1 MIRQLFHPPD
11 HAQAVLAA
19 IRWRLDT
26 DQFADLDPGDVF
38 ALPTYAIATRT
49 LVDGFHR
56 VAFFVRFFV

>member
-26 DQFADLDPGDVF
+26 DQFADLDPGMF
-38 ALPTYAIATRT
+38 SPRQ
-49 LVDGFHR
+49 R
-56 VAFFVRFFV
+56 MQ

>member
-26 DQFADLDPGDVF
+26 DQFADLDPRDVL
-38 ALPTYAIATRT
+38 ALPTYAVATRA

-56 VAFFVRFFV
+56 VASFVWFFV